1 MIVNMRRKKL
11 RTDELERDIVFEV
24 IEEALVTKKK
34 RSRD

>member
-34 RSRD
+34 RSRN